1 MRCTTQ
7 RWIAIGTGMRG
18 PMQRQPQSVGVLCG
32 AGPYHGI
39 AVVYG
44 PSVYRNRLTMA
55 ASPWRNIWV
64 YLLRVSDFMFCPNSS
79 SAKSSSVRLH
89 TSGMYQSTIKQMDRG
104 GFEPPTSTLRTW
116 RYTPKPP
123 ARDVHYSFEYLI

>member
-18 PMQRQPQSVGVLCG
+18 PVQRQPRSVGVLCG
-32 AGPYHGI
+32 AGLYHGI
-39 AVVYG
+39 AAVYG

-64 YLLRVSDFMFCPNSS
+64 YLSRVSDFMFYPNSS
-79 SAKSSSVRLH
+79 SAESSSARIRLEH
-89 TSGMYQSTIKQMDRG
+89 VKVLLNKWTGGDLNPRHPRCERGVIPLNHRPVMYT
-104 GFEPPTSTLRTW
+104 TL
-116 RYTPKPP
+116 
-123 ARDVHYSFEYLI
+123 SSI